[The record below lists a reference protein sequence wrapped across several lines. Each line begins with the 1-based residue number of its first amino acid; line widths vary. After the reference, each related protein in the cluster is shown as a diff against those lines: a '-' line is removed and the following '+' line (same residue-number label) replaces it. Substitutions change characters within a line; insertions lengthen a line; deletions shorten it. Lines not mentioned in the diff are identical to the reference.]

1 MDIKSMEEYVNTYI
15 NKSAKPASTMH
26 PDLVKLC
33 YAFLMQCSK
42 LGIKLKITQTYRSV
56 AEQDALY
63 AQGRTAPGKKITNA
77 RGGQSPH
84 NTVVN
89 GQPAASAFDIVCIG
103 SDGKPDWNSPNF
115 AKAGSVGSSV
125 GLTWGGDFK
134 SIKDMPHF
142 ELPNWKK

>member
-1 MDIKSMEEYVNTYI
+1 MDIKSMEEYVNTFI
-15 NKSAKPASTMH
+15 NKSAKPAATMH

-42 LGIKLKITQTYRSV
+42 QGIKLKITQTYRSV
-56 AEQDALY
+56 KEQDALY
-63 AQGRTAPGKKITNA
+63 AQGRTAPGPKITNA

-84 NTVVN
+84 NTTLN
-89 GQPAASAFDIVCIG
+89 GQPAASAFDIVCL
-103 SDGKPDWNSPNF
+103 DANGKPDWNSPNF
-115 AKAGSVGSSV
+115 SKAGSVGRSV